1 MNVFFIDFETT
12 GLNPYHDEII
22 EFAIKQKDTE
32 NFVSN
37 VVRPNKTKVIP
48 PKITE
53 ITNIT
58 NDMVFSNLS
67 INSMNACELI
77 FTFLKENYS
86 GEGFIYLIAH
96 NGIPFDF
103 VILKTLM
110 KTYANGN
117 DIKNIDLFDIYPIIK
132 FIDSLDVSR
141 KLVKDLDSYSQRN
154 LCRVFNIVQENA
166 HRAYGDVEDLNKVYN
181 AVIKYGTNFFNL
193 DIDLN
198 NTTTL
203 YNYIYHIRDLQF
215 HQYF

>member
-1 MNVFFIDFETT
+1 MNIFFIDFETT

-22 EFAIKQKDTE
+22 EFAIKQRDTDD
-32 NFVSN
+32 FISN

-48 PKITE
+48 PRITE

-67 INSMNACELI
+67 ITPMNACELI

-103 VILKTLM
+103 VILKTLI
-110 KTYANGN
+110 KTYANNIDN
-117 DIKNIDLFDIYPIIK
+117 DVKNIDLFDIYPKIR

-141 KLVKDLDSYSQRN
+141 KLVKNLYSYSQKN

-166 HRAYGDVEDLNKVYN
+166 HRAYGDVDDLNKVYN
-181 AVIKYGTNFFNL
+181 AVIKYGINSLSL

-198 NTTTL
+198 SIKVL
-203 YNYIYHIRDLQF
+203 YDYMYSV
-215 HQYF
+215 

>member
-67 INSMNACELI
+67 VNSTNACELI

-110 KTYANGN
+110 KTYADGN

-141 KLVKDLDSYSQRN
+141 KLVKNINSYSQRN

-166 HRAYGDVEDLNKVYN
+166 HRAYGDVEDVNKVYN

-198 NTTTL
+198 NTTIL
-203 YNYIYHIRDLQF
+203 YNYIYSV
-215 HQYF
+215 

>member
-32 NFVSN
+32 NFISN

-67 INSMNACELI
+67 ITSINACELI

-103 VILKTLM
+103 VILKTLI
-110 KTYANGN
+110 KIYANNIDN
-117 DIKNIDLFDIYPIIK
+117 DVKNIDLFDIYPKIR

-141 KLVKDLDSYSQRN
+141 KLVKNLNSYSQTN
-154 LCRVFNIVQENA
+154 LCKTFNIVQENA
-166 HRAYGDVEDLNKVYN
+166 HRAFGDVDDLNKVYN
-181 AVIKYGTNFFNL
+181 AVIKYGINSLSL

-198 NTTTL
+198 NIKVL
-203 YNYIYHIRDLQF
+203 YDYMYSV
-215 HQYF
+215 

>member
-67 INSMNACELI
+67 VNSMNACELI
-77 FTFLKENYS
+77 FSFLKENYS

-181 AVIKYGTNFFNL
+181 AVIKYGTNFYNL

-198 NTTTL
+198 NTTVL
-203 YNYIYHIRDLQF
+203 YNYIYSV
-215 HQYF
+215 

>member
-32 NFVSN
+32 NFISN

-48 PKITE
+48 PRITE

-67 INSMNACELI
+67 ITSMNACELI

-103 VILKTLM
+103 VILKTLI
-110 KTYANGN
+110 KTYANNIDN
-117 DIKNIDLFDIYPIIK
+117 DVKNIDLFDIYPKIR

-141 KLVKDLDSYSQRN
+141 KLVKNLNSYSQTN
-154 LCRVFNIVQENA
+154 LCKTFNIVQENA
-166 HRAYGDVEDLNKVYN
+166 HRAFGDVDDLNKVYN
-181 AVIKYGTNFFNL
+181 AVIKYGINSLSL

-198 NTTTL
+198 NIKVL
-203 YNYIYHIRDLQF
+203 YDYMYSV
-215 HQYF
+215 

>member
-1 MNVFFIDFETT
+1 MDVFFIDFETT

-22 EFAIKQKDTE
+22 EFAIKQKDTG
-32 NFVSN
+32 NFISN

-67 INSMNACELI
+67 ITPMNACELI

-103 VILKTLM
+103 VILKTLI
-110 KTYANGN
+110 KTYANN
-117 DIKNIDLFDIYPIIK
+117 IDSNIKNIDLFDIYPKIR

-141 KLVKDLDSYSQRN
+141 KLVKNLNSYSQTN
-154 LCRVFNIVQENA
+154 LCKTFNIVQENA
-166 HRAYGDVEDLNKVYN
+166 HRAFGDVDDLNKVYN
-181 AVIKYGTNFFNL
+181 AVIKYGINSLSL

-198 NTTTL
+198 NIKIL
-203 YNYIYHIRDLQF
+203 YDYMYSV
-215 HQYF
+215 

>member
-22 EFAIKQKDTE
+22 EFAIKQRDTE

-67 INSMNACELI
+67 VNSMNACELI

-103 VILKTLM
+103 VILRTLM

-181 AVIKYGTNFFNL
+181 AVIKYGTNFYNL

-198 NTTTL
+198 NTTVL
-203 YNYIYHIRDLQF
+203 YNYIYSV
-215 HQYF
+215 

>member
-181 AVIKYGTNFFNL
+181 AVIKYGTNFYNL

-198 NTTTL
+198 NTTVL
-203 YNYIYHIRDLQF
+203 YNYIYSV
-215 HQYF
+215 

>member
-12 GLNPYHDEII
+12 GLNPYHDEMI

-103 VILKTLM
+103 VILKTLI
-110 KTYANGN
+110 KTYANNIDN
-117 DIKNIDLFDIYPIIK
+117 DVKNIDLFDIYPKIR

-141 KLVKDLDSYSQRN
+141 KLVKNLNSYSQTN
-154 LCRVFNIVQENA
+154 LCKTFNIVQENA
-166 HRAYGDVEDLNKVYN
+166 HRAFGDVDDLNKVYN
-181 AVIKYGTNFFNL
+181 AVIKYGINSLSL

-198 NTTTL
+198 NIKVL
-203 YNYIYHIRDLQF
+203 YDYMYSV
-215 HQYF
+215 

>member
-22 EFAIKQKDTE
+22 EFAIKQRDTE
-32 NFVSN
+32 NFISN

-48 PKITE
+48 PRITE

-67 INSMNACELI
+67 ITSMNACELI

-103 VILKTLM
+103 VILKTLI
-110 KTYANGN
+110 KTYANNIDN
-117 DIKNIDLFDIYPIIK
+117 DVKNIDLFDIYPKIR

-141 KLVKDLDSYSQRN
+141 KLVKNLYSYSQKN

-166 HRAYGDVEDLNKVYN
+166 HRAYGDVDDLNKVYN
-181 AVIKYGTNFFNL
+181 AVIKYGINSLSL

-198 NTTTL
+198 SIKVL
-203 YNYIYHIRDLQF
+203 YDYMYSV
-215 HQYF
+215 

>member
-1 MNVFFIDFETT
+1 MNIFFIDFETT

-32 NFVSN
+32 NFISN
-37 VVRPNKTKVIP
+37 IVRPNKTKVIP
-48 PKITE
+48 LKITE

-67 INSMNACELI
+67 ITSMNACELI

-103 VILKTLM
+103 VILKTLI
-110 KTYANGN
+110 KTYANNIDN
-117 DIKNIDLFDIYPIIK
+117 DVKNIDLFDIYLKIR

-141 KLVKDLDSYSQRN
+141 KLVKNLNSYSQTN
-154 LCRVFNIVQENA
+154 LCKTFNIVQENA
-166 HRAYGDVEDLNKVYN
+166 HRAFGDVDDLNKVYN
-181 AVIKYGTNFFNL
+181 AVIKYGINSLSL

-198 NTTTL
+198 NIKVL
-203 YNYIYHIRDLQF
+203 YDYMYSV
-215 HQYF
+215 

>member
-37 VVRPNKTKVIP
+37 IVRPNKTKVIP

-67 INSMNACELI
+67 VNSMNACELI

-103 VILKTLM
+103 DILKRLM

-141 KLVKDLDSYSQRN
+141 KLVKDLDNYSQRN

-181 AVIKYGTNFFNL
+181 AVIKYGTNFYNL

-198 NTTTL
+198 NTTVL
-203 YNYIYHIRDLQF
+203 YNYIYSV
-215 HQYF
+215 

>member
-1 MNVFFIDFETT
+1 MNIFFIDFETT

-22 EFAIKQKDTE
+22 EFAIKQRDTDD
-32 NFVSN
+32 FISN

-48 PKITE
+48 PRITE

-67 INSMNACELI
+67 ITSMNACELI

-103 VILKTLM
+103 VILKTLI
-110 KTYANGN
+110 KTYANNIDN
-117 DIKNIDLFDIYPIIK
+117 DVKNIDLFNIYPKIR

-141 KLVKDLDSYSQRN
+141 KLVKNLNSYSQKN

-166 HRAYGDVEDLNKVYN
+166 HRAYGDVDDLNKVYN
-181 AVIKYGTNFFNL
+181 AVIKYGINSLSL

-198 NTTTL
+198 NIKVL
-203 YNYIYHIRDLQF
+203 YDYMYSV
-215 HQYF
+215 

>member
-32 NFVSN
+32 NFISN

-67 INSMNACELI
+67 ITLINACELI

-103 VILKTLM
+103 VILKTLI
-110 KTYANGN
+110 KTYANNIDN
-117 DIKNIDLFDIYPIIK
+117 DVKNIDLFDIYPKIR

-141 KLVKDLDSYSQRN
+141 KLVKDLNSYSQKN
-154 LCRVFNIVQENA
+154 LCRTFNIVQENA

-181 AVIKYGTNFFNL
+181 AVIKYGINSLSL

-198 NTTTL
+198 NIKVL
-203 YNYIYHIRDLQF
+203 YDYMYSV
-215 HQYF
+215 

>member
-67 INSMNACELI
+67 VNSMNACELI

-154 LCRVFNIVQENA
+154 LCRVFNVVQENA

-198 NTTTL
+198 NTTVL
-203 YNYIYHIRDLQF
+203 YNYIYSV
-215 HQYF
+215 

>member
-22 EFAIKQKDTE
+22 EFAIKQKDTD
-32 NFVSN
+32 NFRSN

-48 PKITE
+48 PRITE

-67 INSMNACELI
+67 ITSINACELI

-103 VILKTLM
+103 VILKTLI
-110 KTYANGN
+110 KTYANNIDN
-117 DIKNIDLFDIYPIIK
+117 DVKNIDLFDIYPKIR

-141 KLVKDLDSYSQRN
+141 KLVKNLNSYSQTN
-154 LCRVFNIVQENA
+154 LCKTFNIVQENA
-166 HRAYGDVEDLNKVYN
+166 HRAFGDVDDLNKVYN
-181 AVIKYGTNFFNL
+181 AVIKYGINSLSL

-198 NTTTL
+198 NIKVL
-203 YNYIYHIRDLQF
+203 YDYMYSV
-215 HQYF
+215 

>member
-67 INSMNACELI
+67 VNSMNACELI

-154 LCRVFNIVQENA
+154 LCIVFNIVQENA

-198 NTTTL
+198 NTTVL
-203 YNYIYHIRDLQF
+203 YNYIYSV
-215 HQYF
+215 

>member
-22 EFAIKQKDTE
+22 EFAIKQKDTDD
-32 NFVSN
+32 FISN

-48 PKITE
+48 PRITE

-67 INSMNACELI
+67 ITSINACELI

-103 VILKTLM
+103 VILKTLI
-110 KTYANGN
+110 KTYANNIDN
-117 DIKNIDLFDIYPIIK
+117 DVKNIDLFDIYPKIR

-141 KLVKDLDSYSQRN
+141 KLVKNLNSYSQTN
-154 LCRVFNIVQENA
+154 LCKTFNIVQENA
-166 HRAYGDVEDLNKVYN
+166 HRAFGDVDDLNKVYN
-181 AVIKYGTNFFNL
+181 AVIKYGINSLSL

-198 NTTTL
+198 NIKVL
-203 YNYIYHIRDLQF
+203 YDYMYSV
-215 HQYF
+215 

>member
-32 NFVSN
+32 NFISN

-58 NDMVFSNLS
+58 NEMVFSNLS
-67 INSMNACELI
+67 ITSMNACEII

-103 VILKTLM
+103 VILKTLI
-110 KTYANGN
+110 KTYANNIDN
-117 DIKNIDLFDIYPIIK
+117 DVKNIDLFNIYPKIR

-141 KLVKDLDSYSQRN
+141 KLVKNLNSYSQKN

-166 HRAYGDVEDLNKVYN
+166 HRAFGDVDDLNKVYN
-181 AVIKYGTNFFNL
+181 AVIKYGINSLSL

-198 NTTTL
+198 SIKVL
-203 YNYIYHIRDLQF
+203 YDYMYSV
-215 HQYF
+215 

>member
-67 INSMNACELI
+67 VNSMNACELI
-77 FTFLKENYS
+77 FSFLKENYS

-103 VILKTLM
+103 VILRTLM

-181 AVIKYGTNFFNL
+181 AVIKYGTNFYNL

-203 YNYIYHIRDLQF
+203 YNYIYSV
-215 HQYF
+215 

>member
-1 MNVFFIDFETT
+1 MDVFFIDFETT

-22 EFAIKQKDTE
+22 EFAIKQKDTDD
-32 NFVSN
+32 FVSN

-48 PKITE
+48 PRITE

-67 INSMNACELI
+67 ITSINACELI

-103 VILKTLM
+103 VILKTLI
-110 KTYANGN
+110 KTYANNIDN
-117 DIKNIDLFDIYPIIK
+117 DVKNIDLFDIYPKIR

-141 KLVKDLDSYSQRN
+141 KLVKDLYSYSQKN

-181 AVIKYGTNFFNL
+181 AVIRYGINFFNL

-198 NTTTL
+198 NVTTL
-203 YNYIYHIRDLQF
+203 YNYIYSV
-215 HQYF
+215 

>member
-22 EFAIKQKDTE
+22 EFAIKQRDTE

-67 INSMNACELI
+67 VNSMNACELI

-103 VILKTLM
+103 VILRTLM

-181 AVIKYGTNFFNL
+181 AVIKYGTNFYNL
-193 DIDLN
+193 DIELN
-198 NTTTL
+198 NTTVL
-203 YNYIYHIRDLQF
+203 YNYIYSV
-215 HQYF
+215 

>member
-1 MNVFFIDFETT
+1 MDVFFIDFETT

-32 NFVSN
+32 NFISN

-67 INSMNACELI
+67 ITSINACELI

-103 VILKTLM
+103 VILKTLI
-110 KTYANGN
+110 KTYANNIDN
-117 DIKNIDLFDIYPIIK
+117 DVKNIDLFDIYPKIR

-141 KLVKDLDSYSQRN
+141 KLVKNLNSYSQTN
-154 LCRVFNIVQENA
+154 LCKTFNIVQENA
-166 HRAYGDVEDLNKVYN
+166 HRAFGDVDDLNKVYN
-181 AVIKYGTNFFNL
+181 AVIKYGINSLSL

-198 NTTTL
+198 NIKVL
-203 YNYIYHIRDLQF
+203 YDYMYSV
-215 HQYF
+215 

>member
-67 INSMNACELI
+67 VNSMNACELI

-103 VILKTLM
+103 VILRTLM

-154 LCRVFNIVQENA
+154 LCRVFNVVQENA

-181 AVIKYGTNFFNL
+181 AVIKYGTNFYNL

-198 NTTTL
+198 NTNVL
-203 YNYIYHIRDLQF
+203 YNYIYSV
-215 HQYF
+215 

>member
-1 MNVFFIDFETT
+1 
-12 GLNPYHDEII
+12 
-22 EFAIKQKDTE
+22 
-32 NFVSN
+32 
-37 VVRPNKTKVIP
+37 
-48 PKITE
+48 
-53 ITNIT
+53 
-58 NDMVFSNLS
+58 
-67 INSMNACELI
+67 MNACELI

-103 VILKTLM
+103 VILRTLM

-141 KLVKDLDSYSQRN
+141 KLVKDLDSYSQKN

-181 AVIKYGTNFFNL
+181 AVIKYGTNFYNL

-198 NTTTL
+198 NTTVL
-203 YNYIYHIRDLQF
+203 YNYIYSV
-215 HQYF
+215 

>member
-67 INSMNACELI
+67 VNSMNACELI
-77 FTFLKENYS
+77 FSFLKENYS

-198 NTTTL
+198 NTTVL
-203 YNYIYHIRDLQF
+203 YNYIYSV
-215 HQYF
+215 

>member
-67 INSMNACELI
+67 VNSMNACELI

-154 LCRVFNIVQENA
+154 LCRVFNVVQENA

-203 YNYIYHIRDLQF
+203 YNYIYSV
-215 HQYF
+215 

>member
-67 INSMNACELI
+67 VNSMNACELI

-141 KLVKDLDSYSQRN
+141 KLVKNLDSYSQRN
-154 LCRVFNIVQENA
+154 LCRVFNVVQENA

-181 AVIKYGTNFFNL
+181 AVIKYGTNFYNL

-203 YNYIYHIRDLQF
+203 YNYIYHI
-215 HQYF
+215 

>member
-154 LCRVFNIVQENA
+154 LCRVFNVVQENA

-203 YNYIYHIRDLQF
+203 YNYIYSV
-215 HQYF
+215 

>member
-67 INSMNACELI
+67 VNSMNACELI

-103 VILKTLM
+103 VILRTLM

-198 NTTTL
+198 NTTVL
-203 YNYIYHIRDLQF
+203 YNYIYSV
-215 HQYF
+215 

>member
-22 EFAIKQKDTE
+22 EFAIKQRNTE
-32 NFVSN
+32 NFISN

-103 VILKTLM
+103 VNLKTLM

-198 NTTTL
+198 NTTIL
-203 YNYIYHIRDLQF
+203 YNYIYSV
-215 HQYF
+215 

>member
-12 GLNPYHDEII
+12 GLNPYHDEMI

-32 NFVSN
+32 NFISN

-67 INSMNACELI
+67 ITPMNACELI

-103 VILKTLM
+103 VILKTLI
-110 KTYANGN
+110 KTYANNIDN
-117 DIKNIDLFDIYPIIK
+117 DVKNIDLFDIYPKIR

-141 KLVKDLDSYSQRN
+141 KLVKNLNSYSQTN
-154 LCRVFNIVQENA
+154 LCKTFNIVQENA
-166 HRAYGDVEDLNKVYN
+166 HRAFGDVDDLNKVYN
-181 AVIKYGTNFFNL
+181 AVIKYGINSLSL

-198 NTTTL
+198 NIKVL
-203 YNYIYHIRDLQF
+203 YDYMYSV
-215 HQYF
+215 

>member
-32 NFVSN
+32 NFISN

-67 INSMNACELI
+67 VNSMNACELI

-103 VILKTLM
+103 VILRTLM

-154 LCRVFNIVQENA
+154 LCRVFNVVQENA

-181 AVIKYGTNFFNL
+181 AVIKYGTNFYNL

-198 NTTTL
+198 NTTVL
-203 YNYIYHIRDLQF
+203 YNYIYNI
-215 HQYF
+215 

>member
-198 NTTTL
+198 NTTIL
-203 YNYIYHIRDLQF
+203 YNYIYSV
-215 HQYF
+215 

>member
-67 INSMNACELI
+67 VNSMNACELI

-103 VILKTLM
+103 VILRTLM

-132 FIDSLDVSR
+132 FIDSLDV
-141 KLVKDLDSYSQRN
+141 
-154 LCRVFNIVQENA
+154 
-166 HRAYGDVEDLNKVYN
+166 
-181 AVIKYGTNFFNL
+181 
-193 DIDLN
+193 
-198 NTTTL
+198 
-203 YNYIYHIRDLQF
+203 
-215 HQYF
+215 

>member
-67 INSMNACELI
+67 VNSMNACELI

-103 VILKTLM
+103 VFLRTL
-110 KTYANGN
+110 
-117 DIKNIDLFDIYPIIK
+117 IKRYCKQLNINPSEIDLFRNYKNIVY
-132 FIDSLDVSR
+132 IDSLDVARSFVPH
-141 KLVKDLDSYSQRN
+141 LYSYSQKN
-154 LCRVFNIVQENA
+154 LCKIFSIVQDGA
-166 HRAYGDVEDLNKVYN
+166 HRALNDIEVLEKVY
-181 AVIKYGTNFFNL
+181 
-193 DIDLN
+193 
-198 NTTTL
+198 
-203 YNYIYHIRDLQF
+203 
-215 HQYF
+215 

>member
-32 NFVSN
+32 NFISN

-48 PKITE
+48 LKITE

-67 INSMNACELI
+67 ITSMNACELM

-103 VILKTLM
+103 VILKTLI
-110 KTYANGN
+110 KTYANNIDN
-117 DIKNIDLFDIYPIIK
+117 DVKNIDLFDIYPKIR

-141 KLVKDLDSYSQRN
+141 KLVKNLNSYSQTN
-154 LCRVFNIVQENA
+154 LCKTFNIVQENA
-166 HRAYGDVEDLNKVYN
+166 HRAFGDVDDLNKIYN
-181 AVIKYGTNFFNL
+181 AVIKYGINSLSL

-198 NTTTL
+198 NIKVL
-203 YNYIYHIRDLQF
+203 YDYMYSV
-215 HQYF
+215 

>member
-1 MNVFFIDFETT
+1 MNVFFIDFETP

-32 NFVSN
+32 NFISN

-48 PKITE
+48 PRITE

-67 INSMNACELI
+67 ITSINACELI

-103 VILKTLM
+103 VILKTLI
-110 KTYANGN
+110 KTYANNIDN
-117 DIKNIDLFDIYPIIK
+117 DVKNIDLFDIYPKIR

-141 KLVKDLDSYSQRN
+141 KLVKNLNSYSQTN
-154 LCRVFNIVQENA
+154 LCKTFNIVQENA
-166 HRAYGDVEDLNKVYN
+166 HRAFGDVDDLNKVYN
-181 AVIKYGTNFFNL
+181 AVIKYGINSLSL

-198 NTTTL
+198 NIKVL
-203 YNYIYHIRDLQF
+203 YDYMYSV
-215 HQYF
+215 